1 MGYTLPLLLAA
12 TLALASNAPAVA
24 TSRLVAFQSRVW
36 RVGQGGQ
43 IEPFP
48 YVFPSSYDSNILG
61 STLPTP
67 SPDGQ
72 WIAFGRFDA
81 DYDIHLLNVK
91 SGQEYRISHF
101 GQRPKRGY
109 TYVDAL
115 IAAWSPDSRHLLF
128 VVAPGETTSE
138 EGELAI
144 PKAPYGFYV
153 YSLTTQT
160 TQRVSLPKGFQV
172 NAWLP
177 GGRFLGVLPAQRAHE
192 EDKLVILRPGRHQE
206 VAIRTSVGFP
216 SQARATA
223 DGRWLVGVV
232 SSKRRGTAEIIK
244 INLATMSVRR
254 LVSLRSFTGNEQPAL
269 SPDARSVAYKE
280 QIRMVKG
287 IPQERL
293 FVNNRNLYSCPG
305 PIDFQWIDD
314 QRIAVECQD
323 QVSVLDTARGQHAG
337 GLASR
342 RALRHSGLFSDS
354 RPERIAVAS
363 PFLFHPHPI

>member
-1 MGYTLPLLLAA
+1 MTDWWTTTSMTTGEETFGPMMAPAGRKGGCVMRHAFPVLLAA
-12 TLALASNAPAVA
+12 TLALASNVPAVA
-24 TSRLVAFQSRVW
+24 TSHLVAFQSRVW
-36 RVGQGGQ
+36 RVGPGSQ

-48 YVFPSSYDSNILG
+48 YVFPSSYDASILG

-81 DYDIHLLNVK
+81 DADYDIHLLNVK
-91 SGQEYRISHF
+91 SGQEHRISYF

-109 TYVDAL
+109 TYADAL

-153 YSLTTQT
+153 YSLITQT

-177 GGRFLGVLPAQRAHE
+177 GGRFLGVLPARRAHE
-192 EDKLVILRPGRHQE
+192 EDKLVILRPGRRQE
-206 VAIRTSVGFP
+206 VAIKTSVGVP
-216 SQARATA
+216 NQARATA
-223 DGRWLVGVV
+223 DGKWLVGVV

-254 LVSLRSFTGNEQPAL
+254 LVSLRSFTGNERPAL

-280 QIRMVKG
+280 QIRRVKG
-287 IPQERL
+287 IPPQERL
-293 FVNNRNLYSCPG
+293 FVNSRNLYSCPA
-305 PIDFQWIDD
+305 PLDFQWIDD

-323 QVSVLDTARGQHAG
+323 QVLVLNTAGGQH
-337 GLASR
+337 
-342 RALRHSGLFSDS
+342 
-354 RPERIAVAS
+354 
-363 PFLFHPHPI
+363 